1 MADGEYSNLLYCSP
15 FATRHS
21 PMNPTLSG
29 LAAIGLWSV
38 LALFTAGTGP
48 VPPFQLAAITFAIAS
63 VVGFGVM
70 RFTSTSITVFRQPP
84 RAWAIG
90 IYGLFGYHALYYAAL
105 KLAPPAEAGLVAYLW
120 PLLIVLMTAL
130 LPGESLSR
138 RHIIAAG
145 LGFLGV
151 IVLGL
156 GKGGVGFDLTHWKG
170 YAAALGCA
178 FIWSS
183 YSVLSRTQA
192 DVPTEAVTGFCL
204 ATTVLSALCHLAFE
218 TSVWPADMVQWL
230 CVIGLGIGPVGA
242 AFFLWD
248 KGMKQGDIRLLG
260 TASYAAPVISTIL
273 LVMAG
278 FATPHWTLALAC
290 LLIVGGAVIAM
301 RRT

>member
-1 MADGEYSNLLYCSP
+1 M
-15 FATRHS
+15 H
-21 PMNPTLSG
+21 PTLSG

-48 VPPFQLAAITFAIAS
+48 IPPFQLAAITFAIATLVGAGFILATGRGFS
-63 VVGFGVM
+63 VL
-70 RFTSTSITVFRQPP
+70 RQPP
-84 RAWAIG
+84 RAWALG
-90 IYGLFGYHALYYAAL
+90 LYGLFGYHALYFAAL

-138 RHIIAAG
+138 RHVGAAS

-156 GKGGVGFDLTHWKG
+156 GKGGVGFDAANWPG

-183 YSVLSRTQA
+183 YSVLSRLQG
-192 DVPTEAVTGFCL
+192 DVPTEAVTGFCASTAL
-204 ATTVLSALCHLAFE
+204 LSALCHLLFE
-218 TSVWPADMVQWL
+218 TPVWDQTALQWA
-230 CVIGLGIGPVGA
+230 CIAGLGLGPVGA

-248 KGMKQGDIRLLG
+248 HGMKRGDIRLLG
-260 TASYAAPVISTIL
+260 TASYAAPVISTVL
-273 LVMAG
+273 LVAFG
-278 FATPHWTLALAC
+278 FASAHWTLALAC
-290 LLIVGGAVIAM
+290 ALIVGGAVIAS
-301 RRT
+301 RRA